1 MTAPPPASRDH
12 DRLIY
17 AGLLGLGA
25 AAVIQLADKGELDT
39 PQTVAVYAFAVA
51 VPLLAAGLVADY
63 ARHAGS
69 RVPAFYDLVGFLG
82 AAGAVTGFAA
92 LFFHFG
98 PWPGGVFL
106 AAGAVAFALIR
117 KLD

>member
-1 MTAPPPASRDH
+1 M
-12 DRLIY
+12 
-17 AGLLGLGA
+17 
-25 AAVIQLADKGELDT
+25 
-39 PQTVAVYAFAVA
+39 YAFAVA

-69 RVPAFYDLVGFLG
+69 RVPAFYDIVGFLG
-82 AAGAVTGFAA
+82 AAGAVTGFAG

-98 PWPGGVFL
+98 PWPGGRLSSPPVL
-106 AAGAVAFALIR
+106 AAFALIR